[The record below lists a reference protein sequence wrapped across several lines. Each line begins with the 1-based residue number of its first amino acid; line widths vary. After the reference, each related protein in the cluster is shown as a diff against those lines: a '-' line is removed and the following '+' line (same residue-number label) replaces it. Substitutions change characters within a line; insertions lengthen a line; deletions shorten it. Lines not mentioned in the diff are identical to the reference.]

1 MRLDRFF
8 AGKQANPVFRR
19 IVPRGGRFD
28 RTKAGSGTATA
39 LQLGCRPGICLPG
52 TLDAERSLSRHPG
65 VCQDASFARL
75 LHAECTSHFVYP
87 APMPAPAYEIS
98 WFGDRCL
105 RLCFGEQNT
114 PETRALVFSAY
125 RLIESEDFEKRFSLT
140 PAYTTLLVRFHPL
153 AVREPERTLRTILDS
168 PAKGAGEV
176 EYNLIE
182 IPVCYDADFAPDL
195 DPVAAHAGISP
206 AEVIRRHSSASYE
219 VAFVGFT
226 PGFGYLTGL
235 PAELAAPRLPSPRT
249 RVPAGSVGIA
259 GDQTGIYPSAT
270 PGGWR
275 LIGRTPLRMFD
286 ANRAEPSL
294 LSIGNGVRFRQIDRA
309 EFDSIQR
316 TIEGS
321 A

>member
-1 MRLDRFF
+1 
-8 AGKQANPVFRR
+8 
-19 IVPRGGRFD
+19 
-28 RTKAGSGTATA
+28 
-39 LQLGCRPGICLPG
+39 
-52 TLDAERSLSRHPG
+52 
-65 VCQDASFARL
+65 
-75 LHAECTSHFVYP
+75 
-87 APMPAPAYEIS
+87 MPPSAYEIS

-105 RLCFGEQNT
+105 RVCFGEQNT
-114 PETRALVFSAY
+114 PETRVRVLSAF

-153 AVREPERTLRTILDS
+153 AVREPERTLRTILES
-168 PAKGAGEV
+168 HPSGACEV
-176 EYNLIE
+176 EFNLIE

-195 DPVAAHAGISP
+195 ESVASHAGIAP
-206 AEVIRRHSSASYE
+206 PEVVRRHSGAAYQ

-235 PAELAAPRLPSPRT
+235 PAELAAPRLPNPRT

-275 LIGRTPLRMFD
+275 LIGRTPLRLFD
-286 ANRAEPSL
+286 AHRANPSL
-294 LSIGNGVRFRQIDRA
+294 LSIGDSVRFRAIDRA
-309 EFDSIQR
+309 EFESIHR

-321 A
+321 V